1 MVILTIQSNR
11 AFFVAMFALCNL
23 LLTGCTKKPTEPD
36 GTSGIRGICLL
47 PAEEPDG
54 DGKVPERKRWA
65 GVIITAS
72 HTNINSHD
80 PRWTLKFHTTADS
93 SGVYQLAL
101 NPGDYLIFPY
111 DSERLKNKAISPF
124 ITKVEAGRFTEL
136 TIDYDKI
143 KMSLVQLKK

>member
-1 MVILTIQSNR
+1 MRLNH
-11 AFFVAMFALCNL
+11 AFFVALFPLCTL
-23 LLTGCTKKPTEPD
+23 LLTGCTKPAKEPD

-47 PAEEPDG
+47 PTDEPEE
-54 DGKVPERKRWA
+54 DGKVPERNRWA

-72 HTNINSHD
+72 HTNIDSHEF
-80 PRWTLKFHTTADS
+80 RTTADS

-136 TIDYDKI
+136 TIDFDQI
-143 KMSLVQLKK
+143 RMSPVQLKK